1 MDAMEALV
9 ADRFERFGCAG
20 NASRIKPITLS
31 DMAQMYASGKL

>member
-31 DMAQMYASGKL
+31 DMAQMYALGKL